1 MHFPF
6 RGHWWVLHLGV
17 LPWTSENRRLI
28 VKSCMAKWATTCQRL
43 LFIADC
49 EKSVKPHRIFQL
61 AISYTSSNYARSR
74 FSSRFLELSFR
85 TFELKTRKH
94 CCLTIKAISSLK
106 LTSGTVLQNVFIPR
120 KPVLIPDKLSQFGW
134 TFKSY
139 KFIKIFFALILPVA
153 KSGIYQSHFAGAFE
167 IGSVVWKI
175 QIATRC
181 KNCWTSLQV
190 LIRRNSIIECAIQ
203 FRTEALSGKLTR
215 PARKSSNNV
224 WT

>member
-1 MHFPF
+1 MSHHLSKTAFYSRLRKISKTAPHFPISHF
-6 RGHWWVLHLGV
+6 VHIIKLRKESVFEQVSRNKFSKFQSSLCG
-17 LPWTSENRRLI
+17 
-28 VKSCMAKWATTCQRL
+28 
-43 LFIADC
+43 IAYMYC
-49 EKSVKPHRIFQL
+49 TKYQ
-61 AISYTSSNYARSR
+61 AM
-74 FSSRFLELSFR
+74 
-85 TFELKTRKH
+85 TRNH
-94 CCLTIKAISSLK
+94 CCLIIKAKSSLK
-106 LTSGTVLQNVFIPR
+106 LTTGTVLQNLVQNVFIPR
-120 KPVLIPDKLSQFGW
+120 KPVSIPDNLSQFGW
-134 TFKSY
+134 TFKPF
-139 KFIKIFFALILPVA
+139 KFIQIFFALILSVA
-153 KSGIYQSHFAGAFE
+153 RSRIYQSHFAGAFE